1 MSEQTQ
7 EEDKQLGTSVERG
20 GTVYSKRLF
29 NPETDTQQID
39 LNDPEFWEKM
49 LDSANADM
57 LWQRLQDTKLMQDA
71 ASVKAWMRD
80 LEKLVRDLCEEQE
93 EIADSEFLQHEID
106 TTTKILTTAS
116 NMVTV
121 FGRHACTLMLNW
133 IDELE
138 SSRFKRRTPK
148 RQGRYWL
155 YHLLLY
161 RRSCSKSNQTT
172 SR

>member
-1 MSEQTQ
+1 M
-7 EEDKQLGTSVERG
+7 ERG

-71 ASVKAWMRD
+71 ASVKIWMRD
-80 LEKLVRDLCEEQE
+80 LEKLVRELCEEQE
-93 EIADSEFLQHEID
+93 EISDSEFIQHEID
-106 TTTKILTTAS
+106 TTSKILTTAS
-116 NMVTV
+116 SMITV
-121 FGRHACTLMLNW
+121 FGKHACMLMVSW

-138 SSRFKRRTPK
+138 QSRFKRRTPK
-148 RQGRYWL
+148 RQGRYSL
-155 YHLLLY
+155 YHLSLY
-161 RRSCSKSNQTT
+161 RRSYSKDNQA
-172 SR
+172 SGY